1 MASCSSHVCST
12 DIAGVLPVRFCFGRA
27 GGREESSSFQH
38 PGREHLRCAKAVRHL
53 LPLPS
58 LLSHVGL
65 SLPAFQG
72 NNMGRQP
79 VAQRML
85 QGWDKES

>member
-1 MASCSSHVCST
+1 MAPCSSHVCST
-12 DIAGVLPVRFCFGRA
+12 HMAECFRWRFCIGRA
-27 GGREESSSFQH
+27 RGREESSSFQH
-38 PGREHLRCAKAVRHL
+38 PGREHLRCAKEVRHL
-53 LPLPS
+53 LPLLS
-58 LLSHVGL
+58 LLSDVGHF
-65 SLPAFQG
+65 LPVFQG